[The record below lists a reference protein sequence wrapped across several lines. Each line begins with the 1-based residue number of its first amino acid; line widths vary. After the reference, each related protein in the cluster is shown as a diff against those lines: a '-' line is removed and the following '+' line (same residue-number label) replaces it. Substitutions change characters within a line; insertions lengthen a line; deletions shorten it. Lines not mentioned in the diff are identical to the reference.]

1 MGKLTIIGVEGAA
14 SSVTVV
20 SQFNPKEISVDRS
33 VPWQLQQAKGP
44 GDLAFTSAE
53 GRSMSFELMF
63 DGVESRTHIQD
74 EIGKLQRLS
83 EADPSLKR
91 PPKVKIV
98 WGAEGAPGMMPKFE
112 GVIESINV
120 KYTMFDD
127 NGRPLRAAVGLRF
140 REART
145 LAVARLS
152 KAKSRR

>member
-1 MGKLTIIGVEGAA
+1 MPRSRPIRRTATGKLTIIGVEGAA

-74 EIGKLQRLS
+74 EIGTLQRLS

-98 WGAEGAPGMMPKFE
+98 WGASPG
-112 GVIESINV
+112 
-120 KYTMFDD
+120 
-127 NGRPLRAAVGLRF
+127 RARRRAAGDRLA
-140 REART
+140 ARG
-145 LAVARLS
+145 
-152 KAKSRR
+152 